1 MVNEGYANMATD
13 LLELLDPGDQVQRSA
28 DGKTVWVHG
37 LDGSTVGRFS
47 TTFGMDV
54 HTSLAQQLAGA
65 PQCLHCTHAPAGLVE
80 WLAFSALMLEHHGI
94 EVDTQLLQFGSAR

>member
-1 MVNEGYANMATD
+1 MADDCNAGVATD
-13 LLELLDPGDQVQRSA
+13 LLHLMDPSDQMQCSA

-37 LDGSTVGRFS
+37 QDGSTVGRFS

-65 PQCLHCTHAPAGLVE
+65 HQCLHCTHAPAGPFE
-80 WLAFSALMLEHHGI
+80 WEAFCALMQEHHGI
-94 EVDTQLLQFGSAR
+94 MVDPQLMKFGSTR